1 MKKKKKD
8 GNELDEFLSH
18 KFLEDI
24 GETLTV
30 LQLREKLRQIDL
42 DMNKKMAITEYLLFK
57 FNKQVGDL
65 VNAPQSSN
73 KDEIEKAQKMVE
85 DAKSKLEELLQKLEE
100 QKKALIEQ
108 KRLEEEL
115 KKAEAENK
123 AALEELHKQEK
134 EYNDKVSSLEAKS
147 TDSSLS
153 TVQKNKAANEL
164 QQLKSEDPLPLR
176 KAKINQGATVRK
188 CEKASVEAQK
198 QTLVV
203 EQKKVEVEKLVEDAN
218 KKFDEA
224 QNYFNEVKSRPGSA
238 EGDLWF
244 INRELTEAKKYLPQK
259 KQ

>member
-1 MKKKKKD
+1 MSSNIIISSSNWMKKKKKD

-203 EQKKVEVEKLVEDAN
+203 EQKK
-218 KKFDEA
+218 
-224 QNYFNEVKSRPGSA
+224 S
-238 EGDLWF
+238 
-244 INRELTEAKKYLPQK
+244 
-259 KQ
+259 

>member
-153 TVQKNKAANEL
+153 TVQK
-164 QQLKSEDPLPLR
+164 
-176 KAKINQGATVRK
+176 
-188 CEKASVEAQK
+188 K
-198 QTLVV
+198 QSC
-203 EQKKVEVEKLVEDAN
+203 K
-218 KKFDEA
+218 
-224 QNYFNEVKSRPGSA
+224 
-238 EGDLWF
+238 
-244 INRELTEAKKYLPQK
+244 
-259 KQ
+259 